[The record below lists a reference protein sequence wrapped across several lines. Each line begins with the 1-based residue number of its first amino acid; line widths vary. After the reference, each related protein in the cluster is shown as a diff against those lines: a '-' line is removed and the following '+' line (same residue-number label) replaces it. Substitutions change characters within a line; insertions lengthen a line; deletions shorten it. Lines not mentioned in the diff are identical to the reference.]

1 MPQERRILLAFLL
14 SMGVLFLWA
23 TFFAPPPPPPRPAAE
38 PAAQEAPATDAA
50 QTPAVPA
57 QVAAPEPLPAIGA
70 ATEQIVVVEN
80 ELVRVTFSNRGAV
93 VQKWELLG
101 YRDDRRETLDVVHG
115 ETAQQL
121 GGWPM
126 SLLLEDGELEKRA
139 NEALFEVLPGEMRLR
154 APAELVFR
162 WSDGRM
168 AVSKTFRFDRG
179 YQVAV
184 ESSVEIDGRPAVH
197 ALAWRSGFGDDTVFR
212 AAETTQVLYRANEK
226 VERLEVKKLGSENA
240 PTAPRKLEA
249 QVSLGGLMDRYFTAV
264 FFPPADRPIAKELAL
279 WHWQRQR
286 KRTVEGKE
294 VEEPVAE
301 MAAGTA
307 APGPL
312 AARLYVGPKE
322 LEALSQLTPPLTE
335 LVDFGWF
342 SFIGK
347 PLFYFLKWIH
357 SYIPNYGWAIVL
369 MTIIIN
375 MVLFPLKVKS
385 FRSMQ
390 KMQRAMP
397 EIKQIQAKYKKYG
410 MRDPRKQQEQQEIM
424 AVWKREGVNPMGGCL
439 PMLLQ
444 MPIWIGLYQM
454 LNASIELRHAP
465 WMLWIR
471 DLSARDPYYI
481 LPVVMALTMW
491 LMQKMT
497 PTTATDPMQQRMMTL
512 MPIMFGGMFVII
524 PISSGLV
531 LYILTSNVVGIAQQW
546 YLIRSAPKPD
556 TGKGKKGK
564 KKRREGEADGSA
576 EAKE

>member
-23 TFFAPPPPPPRPAAE
+23 TFFSPPPPPPRPATE
-38 PAAQEAPATDAA
+38 PAAREAPAPDAA
-50 QTPAVPA
+50 QPPAAPA
-57 QVAAPEPLPAIGA
+57 QLAAPEPLPAIGA
-70 ATEQIVVVEN
+70 AAEQIVVVEN

-93 VQKWELLG
+93 VQKWELLA

-115 ETAQQL
+115 DTAQKL

-126 SLLLEDGELEKRA
+126 SLLLEDRELEARA
-139 NEALFEVLPGEMRLR
+139 NEALFEVLPAEMRLR
-154 APAELVFR
+154 APAEILFR

-168 AVSKTFRFDRG
+168 AVSKTFRFGRG

-226 VERLEVKKLGSENA
+226 VERLEVKKLGGENA
-240 PTAPRKLEA
+240 PASPRKLEA
-249 QVSLGGLMDRYFTAV
+249 QVSLSGLMDRYFTAV
-264 FFPPADRPIAKELAL
+264 FLPPADRPTAHDLAL
-279 WHWQRQR
+279 WHWRRER

-294 VEEPVAE
+294 EVEPVAE

-307 APGPL
+307 AAGPL

-322 LEALSQLTPPLTE
+322 LDALGQLTPPLTE

-342 SFIGK
+342 GFIGM

-369 MTIIIN
+369 MTVIIN

-390 KMQRAMP
+390 KMQRVMP

-439 PMLLQ
+439 PMVLQ

-512 MPIMFGGMFVII
+512 MPIVFGGMFVII

-546 YLIRSAPKPD
+546 YLIRSAPPPD

-564 KKRREGEADGSA
+564 KKRREGEAGGG